1 MADKET
7 ARTTEMIMST
17 FSNAILTRDSVG
29 SGFASGISGAMKR
42 WWMSY
47 MNWRVQQLAATRLR
61 SMSDRELK
69 DIGMSRS
76 QIEFAVNGK
85 LERPSMFRRTY

>member
-1 MADKET
+1 
-7 ARTTEMIMST
+7 MST

-29 SGFASGISGAMKR
+29 SGFASGINGALKR
-42 WWMSY
+42 WWTSY
-47 MNWRVQQLAATRLR
+47 MNWRVQQLAAARLR

-69 DIGMSRS
+69 DIGLSRS

-85 LERPSMFRRTY
+85 VERSSMFRRYY